1 VCSAFVG
8 PLGGGYLQDTLGF
21 EMSAVVIGS
30 CSMGAVSFF
39 LIVDTNRVSR
49 EGKAIGSVRLSV
61 RPLMVSILIF

>member
-1 VCSAFVG
+1 
-8 PLGGGYLQDTLGF
+8 
-21 EMSAVVIGS
+21 MSAVVIGS